1 MGEIDMDR
9 VLAGGQELRKRCRCG
24 GEVTI
29 NFNGE
34 DLCPKCYQGRM
45 RMLPK
50 DEKRREGE
58 G

>member
-1 MGEIDMDR
+1 MDR
-9 VLAGGQELRKRCRCG
+9 VLDGGQELRMRCRCG

-29 NFNGE
+29 NFNSE
-34 DLCPKCYQGRM
+34 DLCPKCYQRRM
-45 RMLPK
+45 MMLTE